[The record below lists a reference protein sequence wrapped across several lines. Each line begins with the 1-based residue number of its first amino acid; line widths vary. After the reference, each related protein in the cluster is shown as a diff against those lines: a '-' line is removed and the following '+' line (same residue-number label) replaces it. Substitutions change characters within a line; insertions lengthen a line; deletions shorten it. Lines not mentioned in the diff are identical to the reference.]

1 MKDNPASIFS
11 MIIIAI
17 LFLFFAVLLY
27 ISIRE
32 IRRIIKARKTYR
44 RCIDTYLPIYG
55 KPNYETGKLS
65 IFGKDYCFM
74 MVFDRKRIV
83 IINGQ
88 EYPYDSILNFS
99 CCGQEHQHF
108 HSSPISTLIR
118 GEIGRATIGGD
129 KGFFLGAM
137 TTPQY
142 VSHSYTYDIRILCP
156 LAPGGVIRYRAF
168 SEDNGEMAVMILEH
182 ILSVNELDREYGC
195 TMKRDTYTSS
205 N

>member
-1 MKDNPASIFS
+1 MKDNTVDT
-11 MIIIAI
+11 IIIIIVAAI
-17 LFLFFAVLLY
+17 ALFFIILLY
-27 ISIRE
+27 ICIRE

-44 RCIDTYLPIYG
+44 RCKDTYLPICG

-74 MVFDRKRIV
+74 MAFDRKRIV

-142 VSHSYTYDIRILCP
+142 VSSSYTYDIRILCS

-182 ILSVNELDREYGC
+182 ILCINELDGKYG
-195 TMKRDTYTSS
+195 YTRKKSKDLS
-205 N
+205 

>member
-1 MKDNPASIFS
+1 MKDNTVATL
-11 MIIIAI
+11 IIIIVAAI
-17 LFLFFAVLLY
+17 VLFLIIMLY
-27 ISIRE
+27 ICIRE

-44 RCIDTYLPIYG
+44 RCKDTYLPIYG

-65 IFGKDYCFM
+65 IFDKDYCFM
-74 MVFDRKRIV
+74 MTFDRKRVV

-108 HSSPISTLIR
+108 HSSPISTFIR

-142 VSHSYTYDIRILCP
+142 VSRSFTYDIRILCS
-156 LAPGGVIRYRAF
+156 LTPGDVIRYRAF
-168 SEDNGEMAVMILEH
+168 NEDNGEMAVMILEH
-182 ILSVNELDREYGC
+182 ILCINELDRKYG
-195 TMKRDTYTSS
+195 YTCK
-205 N
+205 